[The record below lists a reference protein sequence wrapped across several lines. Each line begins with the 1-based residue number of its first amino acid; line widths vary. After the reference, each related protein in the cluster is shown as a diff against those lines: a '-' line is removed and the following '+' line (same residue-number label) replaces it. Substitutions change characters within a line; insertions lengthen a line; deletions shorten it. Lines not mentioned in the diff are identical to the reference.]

1 MRGEMS
7 KIQLYHSVDARSFR
21 VLWALEAL
29 TVPYDL
35 HVLAFPPR
43 FADPSYL
50 EVNPLGTIPFF
61 IDGETH
67 MTESPAI
74 CHYLAEKY
82 GKGLS
87 VAMNEPDYGRY
98 FNFLHFGE
106 TTLTVPQ
113 TMILRYS
120 KLEPLDRQSPQIVED
135 YTRWFFARLK
145 GLQTGLKGRTY
156 LCANRFTAADI
167 SVGYALMLAE
177 IIGISDKFSPEITA
191 YYEKLKQE
199 PSYLK
204 AKAVQ
209 VPYGKGLIFS

>member
-1 MRGEMS
+1 MS
-7 KIQLYHSVDARSFR
+7 KIQLYHCIDARSFR

-50 EVNPLGTIPFF
+50 EVNPLGTIPFL

-67 MTESPAI
+67 MTESSAI

-98 FNFLHFGE
+98 LNFLHFGE

-113 TMILRYS
+113 TLILRYS

-145 GLQTGLKGRTY
+145 GLQAGLKGRTY

-177 IIGISDKFSPEITA
+177 IMRHSLLDS
-191 YYEKLKQE
+191 
-199 PSYLK
+199 
-204 AKAVQ
+204 
-209 VPYGKGLIFS
+209 